1 MLGGRFGWRQAPLLS
16 HSTCKAEHAGRCRR
30 RGETRLPESDHTT
43 AKVAP
48 IVAGTEKPPWDVCC
62 VGLSQP
68 PQLCHEHLAAMT
80 LHLPPLS
87 SLWDIWICRCSTE
100 MADPGHGPRKAR
112 TVGSRSRQGKNTG
125 TEETVCTLQEKAQGC
140 GPQPSFHPPLEG
152 LELLFTQRWKGKGV
166 EEQHPATPQ
175 AHRNT
180 LTPKAPPPVGHHHI
194 QGQTT
199 TPRPHHGPPCLLTP
213 PTATLWPLHQRDR
226 AGGEERGKGG
236 HEGRGTA
243 QGRRREPRTAIH
255 TTTSRR

>member
-1 MLGGRFGWRQAPLLS
+1 MPGGRFGWRQAPLLS

-87 SLWDIWICRCSTE
+87 SLWDMWICHCSTE

-112 TVGSRSRQGKNTG
+112 TVGSRSRQGKI
-125 TEETVCTLQEKAQGC
+125 QERKRPCAPCRRRLRGV
-140 GPQPSFHPPLEG
+140 GPSPPFTH
-152 LELLFTQRWKGKGV
+152 LLRVWSSSLLKDGRGRGGGAAPR
-166 EEQHPATPQ
+166 HPAGTQKHAHPKGSAASWTPP
-175 AHRNT
+175 HSRTNNHSS
-180 LTPKAPPPVGHHHI
+180 APP
-194 QGQTT
+194 
-199 TPRPHHGPPCLLTP
+199 RPTLPPDPPHCNALASAPEGPG
-213 PTATLWPLHQRDR
+213 RR
-226 AGGEERGKGG
+226 GGEG
-236 HEGRGTA
+236 EGW
-243 QGRRREPRTAIH
+243 P
-255 TTTSRR
+255 